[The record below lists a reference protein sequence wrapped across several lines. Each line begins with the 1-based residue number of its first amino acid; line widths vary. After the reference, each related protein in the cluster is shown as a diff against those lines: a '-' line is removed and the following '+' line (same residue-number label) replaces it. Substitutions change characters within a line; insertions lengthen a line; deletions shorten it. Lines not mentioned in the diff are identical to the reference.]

1 MRQHCPE
8 CGCDAVALTYV
19 TPVKL
24 RKQCTSCKHRWSEER
39 PQPLVS
45 RPGYIANAAI
55 EEKAS

>member
-1 MRQHCPE
+1 M
-8 CGCDAVALTYV
+8 ALTYV